1 MITLSILGI
10 EMDKRLAEVLAEVF
24 ELRVNEIRPELQ
36 KSNMG
41 VWDSLKQMDLVL
53 SLEREYDIAL
63 DIPDIVRMTSVAT
76 IMDVL
81 SDKGVSLGD

>member
-1 MITLSILGI
+1 
-10 EMDKRLAEVLAEVF
+10 MDKRLAEVLAEVF

-36 KSNMG
+36 KSNIG

-81 SDKGVSLGD
+81 NDKGVSLGD